1 MSDYIIVKDNKGTSH
16 WMLNDLPEC
25 AIIVN
30 YAFGQKVSFELWYDR
45 KYDRFIKLN
54 SYTKQIPGYKYMI
67 FKGDPCKSASLWNN
81 GKGRNYT
88 RNELINYL
96 RNELYKRDK
105 YIIECKKKYFN

>member
-1 MSDYIIVKDNKGTSH
+1 MSDYIIVKDIYGKSH

-67 FKGDPCKSASLWNN
+67 FKGNPCKNKLWYS
-81 GKGRNYT
+81 GKGRDYT
-88 RNELINYL
+88 RDELINYL